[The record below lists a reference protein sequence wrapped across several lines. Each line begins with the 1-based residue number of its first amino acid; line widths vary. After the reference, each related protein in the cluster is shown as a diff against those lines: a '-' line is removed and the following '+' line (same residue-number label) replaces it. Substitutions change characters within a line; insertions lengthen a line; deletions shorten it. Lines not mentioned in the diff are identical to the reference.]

1 MRFLVAF
8 AVKRPV
14 AVTMLTVTLVLLG
27 GLASALLPLDF
38 LPELDIPKLTVVTRF
53 EGLPSTEVRELITI
67 PLEDTLSSSE
77 GLKSIHSLSADGLSI
92 IDLEFHWGTNMAVAG
107 AETREL
113 IDIGYLSLPSDA
125 ERPIVLPVDPSEKP
139 VVVLGLFPRTE
150 VPLSRVRQLAER
162 EVRTAVQQVRG
173 VGSVQLVGGRREE
186 IHVDVDQ
193 EMMSARGLSI
203 QDLSSLLSANNL
215 EYPAGSI
222 DEGELE
228 LIVKADGRAASLQ
241 ALAGLYVSSGGL
253 LPSRLGD
260 LARVYK
266 GLEKRHSLVFHNGQ
280 EGVALL
286 VRRQAGFSPV
296 SLADNLREALPG
308 LDLSFGR
315 DVEIRFLLDE
325 SVQIRESIRNL
336 TFSALVGAL
345 MAFLVILL
353 FLRKISS
360 SIILLCS
367 IPASILSTLASFY
380 LLGMSLNIMSLGG
393 LAIGIGMLVDN
404 SVVVLE
410 NLQTRAREK
419 SAEALVEATAEV
431 ASAVLGSTLTTLI
444 VFLPLFFLPG
454 LLGDLFGDLAA
465 AVCLSL
471 GFSLLFAV
479 TLVPVLYRYF
489 GTADPSGDRG
499 KQSPG
504 LRRLLRLLLRRP
516 VLYALFVA
524 VLLAGGY
531 FSLRTI
537 GTSWLQAPVP
547 DRAVLTVRFAPG
559 TGMDYLHFFAA
570 DLHRHLSALPWIRD
584 TVIRAGG
591 DPLDPYYVAA
601 SEGSGESLE
610 VEIGLSARGR
620 DQPLERFRADLERLL
635 QDAAAQWDVRR
646 IDNPLLGVLDLREQT
661 RTFEIR
667 GSNRQML
674 ESSLQELLREE
685 EGQGITVYP
694 KGEKPQVHLLPDRE
708 ALSSY
713 GLSLAALSRFG
724 SGAIHGSVAGL
735 YKDDGRNIPIIV
747 RLAETYRDNVADLGR
762 LVVLLEN
769 GQKIRLSDVVQIRR
783 TGIPSLLFRS
793 GRQDAF
799 RLQAPRGDARL
810 LTRMTGRRAIVDI
823 DRETWESQLRP
834 ILLLMALAAFLL
846 YALLGAQFES
856 FYLPLV
862 FLLLLPV
869 GVSGAIGAL
878 RLFGQTLNLNG
889 LLSVLVVL
897 GLSVNNAIVLYVH
910 IRARQPGTGNPLF
923 SIYRGTESRLR
934 PVLITHF
941 TTVLALVPVALN
953 LGGDNGQSGMALSII
968 GGLTTTTAVSL
979 LVYPWIFHLYFKA
992 GWRRRPR

>member
-1 MRFLVAF
+1 
-8 AVKRPV
+8 
-14 AVTMLTVTLVLLG
+14 
-27 GLASALLPLDF
+27 
-38 LPELDIPKLTVVTRF
+38 
-53 EGLPSTEVRELITI
+53 
-67 PLEDTLSSSE
+67 
-77 GLKSIHSLSADGLSI
+77 
-92 IDLEFHWGTNMAVAG
+92 
-107 AETREL
+107 
-113 IDIGYLSLPSDA
+113 
-125 ERPIVLPVDPSEKP
+125 
-139 VVVLGLFPRTE
+139 
-150 VPLSRVRQLAER
+150 
-162 EVRTAVQQVRG
+162 
-173 VGSVQLVGGRREE
+173 
-186 IHVDVDQ
+186 
-193 EMMSARGLSI
+193 
-203 QDLSSLLSANNL
+203 
-215 EYPAGSI
+215 
-222 DEGELE
+222 
-228 LIVKADGRAASLQ
+228 
-241 ALAGLYVSSGGL
+241 
-253 LPSRLGD
+253 
-260 LARVYK
+260 
-266 GLEKRHSLVFHNGQ
+266 
-280 EGVALL
+280 
-286 VRRQAGFSPV
+286 
-296 SLADNLREALPG
+296 
-308 LDLSFGR
+308 
-315 DVEIRFLLDE
+315 
-325 SVQIRESIRNL
+325 
-336 TFSALVGAL
+336 
-345 MAFLVILL
+345 
-353 FLRKISS
+353 
-360 SIILLCS
+360 
-367 IPASILSTLASFY
+367 
-380 LLGMSLNIMSLGG
+380 
-393 LAIGIGMLVDN
+393 MLVDN

-516 VLYALFVA
+516 VLYALFAA

-620 DQPLERFRADLERLL
+620 DQPLERLRADLERLL
-635 QDAAAQWDVRR
+635 QDAAAQWDIRG

-685 EGQGITVYP
+685 EGQRIAVYP
-694 KGEKPQVHLLPDRE
+694 EGEKPQVHLLPDRE

-747 RLAETYRDNVADLGR
+747 RLAETYRDNVADLGAWSCFWKTAR
-762 LVVLLEN
+762 
-769 GQKIRLSDVVQIRR
+769 
-783 TGIPSLLFRS
+783 RS
-793 GRQDAF
+793 GF
-799 RLQAPRGDARL
+799 RTWYRSGARPSPPCCSAPEGRTPSASRRPGDARL

-823 DRETWESQLRP
+823 DRVTWESQLRP

-910 IRARQPGTGNPLF
+910 IRVRRPGTGNPLF

-941 TTVLALVPVALN
+941 TT
-953 LGGDNGQSGMALSII
+953 
-968 GGLTTTTAVSL
+968 
-979 LVYPWIFHLYFKA
+979 
-992 GWRRRPR
+992 GWLWFRWP